1 MKHYI
6 IFALIVAVAGCSNP
20 KATIVPT
27 SLEKMESIKPVI
39 DKLSPDDKE
48 LFGKY
53 VVRHTVGYA
62 MSGMFGIKSDPIP
75 EGITIGKAIEEQREF
90 AEKQAAAEKEEKA
103 LQAKLAG
110 EQEKAM
116 DAMRQAVSVTIMGKK
131 IKTEYGSSGIVMDEL
146 LSVKFGYKNNTDK
159 EISGVKG
166 TIEVSDQFGDPLTA
180 FNVSND
186 ESIGPGHVV
195 VWSGGRSVRYG
206 LSEDKDRKFAALPD
220 EKYRIIWK
228 PRMINFADGTK
239 MAAPSL
245 TD

>member
-1 MKHYI
+1 
-6 IFALIVAVAGCSNP
+6 
-20 KATIVPT
+20 
-27 SLEKMESIKPVI
+27 
-39 DKLSPDDKE
+39 
-48 LFGKY
+48 
-53 VVRHTVGYA
+53 